1 MKNNEK
7 TKDLFIFQTMII
19 KEFINNMFLILRKKV
34 KGYFTS

>member
-19 KEFINNMFLILRKKV
+19 KEFINDFKK
-34 KGYFTS
+34 KS